1 MEGMGWIAAIIVG
14 ALAGWIAENLMKSE
28 HGLLMNII
36 LGILGAVL
44 RTFIFINHLGGSQ
57 LGGHIRVVV
66 RVDDVD
72 GLASQGRMLGR
83 HRQPPLG

>member
-44 RTFIFINHLGGSQ
+44 MNFIFINLLGSTLGVWLGQ
-57 LGGHIRVVV
+57 LVVGV
-66 RVDDVD
+66 I
-72 GLASQGRMLGR
+72 GACILIALGRMLR
-83 HRQPPLG
+83 RNR